1 MKNKSSETK
10 TPQKKRN
17 ICVIAKLAG
26 VSPATVSRALNNHP
40 YVTKEVHDR
49 IFDAV
54 HQLGY
59 QPRTPSDKKR
69 LAIIIN
75 DRSGAPLNS
84 YDSSMLYHLTCQCD
98 RNGITTEI
106 FTYSNMEL
114 LEENFLSVAITFQ
127 QLLTEQDLK
136 RYSYTRFITIND
148 QVPGGFSVHS
158 DERQGIQLALEHLRE
173 SGHRRI
179 ALLLPNLGDNCSVAR
194 RRQAFL
200 DFSAEA
206 GFQDAESLVTCLE
219 QNPVEAIAKLMR
231 TRKPDALLIAGEDML
246 FQTNYAVNMLGL
258 NVPDDLS
265 IISYENY
272 YASACMTPPHTTVA
286 QNFEQLAALAVQRAL
301 DVFAEQDVAENSE
314 VVLPNTLI
322 LRDSVK
328 KRFYGNRRI

>member
-1 MKNKSSETK
+1 MKNKSADTK

-17 ICVIAKLAG
+17 ISTIAKLAG

-40 YVTKEVHDR
+40 YVTREVHDR

-69 LAIIIN
+69 LAIIIS
-75 DRSGAPLNS
+75 DRSGSPLNS

-98 RNGITTEI
+98 RNGVSTEI
-106 FTYSNMEL
+106 FTYSNIEL

-127 QLLTEQDLK
+127 QFLTAQDLK
-136 RYSYTRFITIND
+136 RFPYTRFITVND
-148 QVPGGFSVHS
+148 QIPGGFSVRS
-158 DERQGIQLALEHLRE
+158 DDRQGIQLALEHLRE
-173 SGHRRI
+173 NGHRRI
-179 ALLLPNLGDNCSVAR
+179 ALLLPNLNDNGSVIR

-206 GFQDAESLVTCLE
+206 GFQDAESMVTCLE
-219 QNPVEAIAKLMR
+219 LNPVEAIAKLMR
-231 TRKPDALLIAGEDML
+231 TRKPDALLVAGEDML

-258 NVPDDLS
+258 NVPEDLS
-265 IISYENY
+265 IVSYENY

-301 DVFAEQDVAENSE
+301 DIFAGRNNAENSE
-314 VVLPNTLI
+314 TVLLNTLI

-328 KRFYGNRRI
+328 KRFYGSGS